1 MKGKTLPVRFY
12 NRHPSEVAPELLGK
26 LLVRSDGRVLRIV
39 ETEAYAPDDPASH
52 TFRGETPRNRVMFGP
67 PGRLYVY
74 FSYGVH
80 WCANLV
86 CGPVG
91 FGSAVLLRAGEPV
104 SGIGLMQA
112 ARGRSALKQISNG
125 PGKLAQAM
133 GVDKA
138 FNGMSVTGG
147 DRVVVK
153 DDGFVPDEIL
163 ACPRIGIS
171 KAVDAPLRYVV
182 PNSACLSKRPVI
194 QRGVG

>member
-12 NRHPSEVAPELLGK
+12 NRHPSEVAPDLLGK

-80 WCANLV
+80 WCANVV

-112 ARGRSALKQISNG
+112 ARGRSAFKQISNG

-133 GVDKA
+133 GIDKA
-138 FNGMSVTGG
+138 FNGMAVTGG

-182 PNSACLSKRPVI
+182 PSSACLSKRPVS